1 VAEVRLERVV
11 KTYSGASAHALN
23 ETSLTFEDGL
33 FTCILGPSG
42 SGKSTILKLLAGI
55 EEVTSGRILMDGA
68 DVTHVTPE
76 RRDVA
81 MVFQSYGLYPH
92 MTARDNIAFPLML
105 RGLGRTERYAR
116 VAEVAEMLGIGP
128 LLDRHPRQLSGGERQ
143 RVALGRAIVRKP
155 KVFLLDEPISN
166 LDANLRAT
174 TREELKRLHLQLR
187 ATFIYVTH
195 DQDDAEAMG
204 DRVVVMSRGD
214 VQQVDAPAA
223 IYRRPANRFV
233 ASFVG
238 RLPMNFIR
246 GQLAAHDGRAIFEA
260 PSIRIDVPDMAAP
273 AAPTDVV
280 LGIRP
285 EGVRVARGDGRAAMS
300 GRVTLTEVV
309 APDEYA
315 TIAVAGA
322 TLRARV
328 PAEELSVGDEV
339 GVTFA
344 RSYLLFFEPGSGRRI
359 ELPTEVGAGEGTG
372 EPQLPQAVAG

>member
-1 VAEVRLERVV
+1 VAEVRLDRVV
-11 KTYSGASAHALN
+11 KRYSGAAAQALN

-42 SGKSTILKLLAGI
+42 SGKSTVLKLLAGI
-55 EEVTSGRILMDGA
+55 EEVTSGRIYMDGL

-92 MTARDNIAFPLML
+92 MTVRDNIAFPLML
-105 RGLGRTERYAR
+105 RHLNRAERYAQ
-116 VAEVAEMLGIGP
+116 AGEVAAMLGIAG
-128 LLDRHPRQLSGGERQ
+128 LLDRHPRALSGGERQ

-174 TREELKRLHLQLR
+174 TREELKRLHLQLG

-204 DRVVVMSRGD
+204 DRVVVMARGD
-214 VQQVDAPAA
+214 VQQVDSPVA

-238 RLPMNFIR
+238 RLPMNFIPGR
-246 GQLAAHDGRAIFEA
+246 ISAHGDRAVFEA
-260 PSIRIDVPDMAAP
+260 GPIRIELPDHQAP
-273 AAPTDVV
+273 GALQAV
-280 LGIRP
+280 LLGVRP
-285 EGVRVARGDGRAAMS
+285 EGVRAVRGGGPAALS
-300 GRVTLTEVV
+300 GRVTLTEVI

-315 TIAVAGA
+315 TIAVGE
-322 TLRARV
+322 TSLRARV
-328 PAEELSVGDEV
+328 APEELTVGDDV
-339 GVTFA
+339 SVTFA
-344 RSYLLFFEPGSGRRI
+344 RSYLLFFDPE
-359 ELPTEVGAGEGTG
+359 TG
-372 EPQLPQAVAG
+372 ERFDPPTAARAAEPPRQEAVAG

>member
-1 VAEVRLERVV
+1 MAEVRLDRVV
-11 KTYSGASAHALN
+11 KRYPSASTDALC

-33 FTCILGPSG
+33 FTCVLGPSG
-42 SGKSTILKLLAGI
+42 SGKSTVLKLLAGI
-55 EEVTSGRILMDGA
+55 EEVTSGRILMDGR
-68 DVTHVTPE
+68 DVTNVTPE

-92 MTARDNIAFPLML
+92 MTARDNIGFPLML
-105 RGLGRTERYAR
+105 RGMNKPDRYAR
-116 VAEVAEMLGIGP
+116 VGEVAEMLGIGG
-128 LLDRHPRQLSGGERQ
+128 LLDRHPRALSGGERQ

-174 TREELKRLHLQLR
+174 TREELKRIHQQLR

-204 DRVVVMSRGD
+204 DRVVVMARGD
-214 VQQVDAPAA
+214 VQQVDTPGA

-238 RLPMNFIR
+238 RLPMNFIP
-246 GQLAAHDGRAIFEA
+246 GEIVAKDGRARFESGVIAVELRDQDPPTA
-260 PSIRIDVPDMAAP
+260 PVP
-273 AAPTDVV
+273 VV
-280 LGIRP
+280 LGVRP
-285 EGVRVARGDGRAAMS
+285 EGVRVARDGGPWS
-300 GRVTLTEVV
+300 VTGRVTLTEVV

-315 TIAVAGA
+315 TIAVADRK
-322 TLRARV
+322 LRARV
-328 PAEELSVGDEV
+328 PAEELAVGDEV

-344 RSYLLFFEPGSGRRI
+344 LSFLLFFDPESGERI
-359 ELPTEVGAGEGTG
+359 MFSTDARPSGAEAR
-372 EPQLPQAVAG
+372 EAVAR

>member
-1 VAEVRLERVV
+1 M
-11 KTYSGASAHALN
+11 HALN
-23 ETSLTFEDGL
+23 ETSLTFDDGL

-55 EEVTSGRILMDGA
+55 EEVTSGRIYMDGV

-92 MTARDNIAFPLML
+92 MTVRDNIAFPLML
-105 RGLGRTERYAR
+105 RGLKRAERYAQ
-116 VAEVAEMLGIGP
+116 AGEVAAMLGIAG
-128 LLDRHPRQLSGGERQ
+128 LLDRHPRVLSGGERQ

-204 DRVVVMSRGD
+204 DRVVVMAHGD
-214 VQQVDAPAA
+214 VQQVDSPAA
-223 IYRRPANRFV
+223 LYRRPANRFV

-238 RLPMNFIR
+238 RLPMNFIPGR
-246 GQLAAHDGRAIFEA
+246 ISAHGGRAVFEA
-260 PSIRIDVPDMAAP
+260 EPIRIELPDQQAP
-273 AAPTDVV
+273 GAPQAVV
-280 LGIRP
+280 LGVRP
-285 EGVRVARGDGRAAMS
+285 EGVRVVRGGGPAALS
-300 GRVTLTEVV
+300 GRVTLTEVIT
-309 APDEYA
+309 PDEYA
-315 TIAVAGA
+315 TIAVGDAS
-322 TLRARV
+322 LRARV
-328 PAEELSVGDEV
+328 APEELTVGDEV
-339 GVTFA
+339 GVSFA
-344 RSYLLFFEPGSGRRI
+344 RSYLLFFDPETGGRFD
-359 ELPTEVGAGEGTG
+359 LPTETGAA
-372 EPQLPQAVAG
+372 EPPRREAVAG

>member
-1 VAEVRLERVV
+1 MAEVRLDRVV
-11 KTYSGASAHALN
+11 KRYSGAAAQALN

-42 SGKSTILKLLAGI
+42 SGKSTVLKLLAGI
-55 EEVTSGRILMDGA
+55 EEVTSGQIFMDGV

-92 MTARDNIAFPLML
+92 MTVRDNIAFPLML
-105 RGLGRTERYAR
+105 RGLKRAERYAQ
-116 VAEVAEMLGIGP
+116 AGEVAAMLGIAG
-128 LLDRHPRQLSGGERQ
+128 LLDRHPRVLSGGERQ

-204 DRVVVMSRGD
+204 DRVVVMARGD
-214 VQQVDAPAA
+214 VQQVDPPAA

-238 RLPMNFIR
+238 RLPMNFI
-246 GQLAAHDGRAIFEA
+246 AGRISAQGGGAVFEA
-260 PSIRIDVPDMAAP
+260 GPIRVDLPDHEAP
-273 AAPTDVV
+273 AVPRAVV
-280 LGIRP
+280 LGVRP
-285 EGVRVARGDGRAAMS
+285 EGVRVVRGGGAAGLR
-300 GRVTLTEVV
+300 GRVTLTEVI

-315 TIAVAGA
+315 TIAVGDIN
-322 TLRARV
+322 LRARV
-328 PAEELSVGDEV
+328 ASEDLTVDDEV
-339 GVTFA
+339 GLTFA
-344 RSYLLFFEPGSGRRI
+344 RSYLLFFDPDTGGRLD
-359 ELPTEVGAGEGTG
+359 LPTQARVAEPTRREAIAG
-372 EPQLPQAVAG
+372 

>member
-1 VAEVRLERVV
+1 MAEVRLERVV
-11 KTYSGASAHALN
+11 KRYPNTSADALH

-33 FTCILGPSG
+33 FTCVLGPSG
-42 SGKSTILKLLAGI
+42 SGKSTVLKVLAGI
-55 EEVTSGRILMDGA
+55 EEVTSGRILMDGR

-105 RGLGRTERYAR
+105 RGMSKTDRYAR
-116 VAEVAEMLGIGP
+116 VGETAEMLGIGG

-143 RVALGRAIVRKP
+143 RVALGRAIVRNP

-174 TREELKRLHLQLR
+174 TREELKRLHRQLQ

-204 DRVVVMSRGD
+204 DRVVVMAKGE
-214 VQQVDAPAA
+214 VQQVDTPGS

-238 RLPMNFIR
+238 RLPMNFVTGEIV
-246 GQLAAHDGRAIFEA
+246 AVDGGARFEA
-260 PSIRIDVPDMAAP
+260 GIINVDLRDQDPP
-273 AAPTDVV
+273 AAPLPVV

-285 EGVRVARGDGRAAMS
+285 EGVRVSREPQPS
-300 GRVTLTEVV
+300 GMVGKVTLTEVV

-315 TIAVAGA
+315 TVAVADRS
-322 TLRARV
+322 LRARV
-328 PAEELSVGDEV
+328 PAEELSVGDDV
-339 GVTFA
+339 GLTFA
-344 RSYLLFFEPGSGRRI
+344 PSYLLFFDPE
-359 ELPTEVGAGEGTG
+359 TG
-372 EPQLPQAVAG
+372 ERISLPAKAEPAAAEPREAVAR

>member
-1 VAEVRLERVV
+1 VAEVRLDHVV
-11 KTYSGASAHALN
+11 KRYSGATAQALN

-42 SGKSTILKLLAGI
+42 SGKSTVLKLLAGI
-55 EEVTSGRILMDGA
+55 EEVTSGRIYMDGV
-68 DVTHVTPE
+68 DITHVTPE

-92 MTARDNIAFPLML
+92 MTVRDNIAFPLML
-105 RGLGRTERYAR
+105 RGINRTERYAQ
-116 VAEVAEMLGIGP
+116 AGEVAAMLGIAG
-128 LLDRHPRQLSGGERQ
+128 LLDRHPRALSGGERQ

-204 DRVVVMSRGD
+204 DRVVVMARGD
-214 VQQVDAPAA
+214 VQQVDPPGA

-238 RLPMNFIR
+238 RLPMNFIPGR
-246 GQLAAHDGRAIFEA
+246 ISGSDGRAVFEA
-260 PSIRIDVPDMAAP
+260 GPIHIELPDHE
-273 AAPTDVV
+273 APTASQAV
-280 LGIRP
+280 LLGVRP
-285 EGVRVARGDGRAAMS
+285 EGVRAVRAGGPAGLS
-300 GRVTLTEVV
+300 GRVTLTEVI

-315 TIAVAGA
+315 TIAVGD
-322 TLRARV
+322 TSLRARV
-328 PAEELSVGDEV
+328 APEELAVGDEV

-344 RSYLLFFEPGSGRRI
+344 RSYLLFFDPETGQRLD
-359 ELPTEVGAGEGTG
+359 LPTEARMA
-372 EPQLPQAVAG
+372 EPPRREAVAG